1 MRQAAILSGLA
12 LLAACG
18 SAAAAGREQR
28 TAPTGTWGGDHV
40 LLEVTAGG
48 AALELDCAHGT
59 VEGPIRLDGEGRF
72 DVGGTFVQERGGP
85 VREGQEN
92 ARPARYA
99 GRVEG
104 QTMTL
109 TIAVGDGGDTLGP
122 FELVRGRGP
131 RLTKCL

>member
-18 SAAAAGREQR
+18 SSAASGEQR
-28 TAPTGTWGGDHV
+28 TVPLGTWGGDHIV
-40 LLEVTAGG
+40 LEVAAGG
-48 AALELDCAHGT
+48 ATVELDCAHGAI
-59 VEGPIRLDGEGRF
+59 ERSDPAGADGRF
-72 DVGGTFVQERGGP
+72 DGRRHLRPGARRAGAGGRGGD
-85 VREGQEN
+85 

-104 QTMTL
+104 ETMTL
-109 TIAVGDGGDTLGP
+109 TIAVGDGGETLGP
-122 FELVRGRGP
+122 FELVRGRSA

>member
-18 SAAAAGREQR
+18 SSAASGEQR
-28 TAPTGTWGGDHV
+28 TVPLGTWGGDHV
-40 LLEVTAGG
+40 LLEVAAGG
-48 AALELDCAHGT
+48 ASLELDCAHGA
-59 VEGPIRLDGEGRF
+59 VEGAIRLDAERRF
-72 DVGGTFVQERGGP
+72 DAGGTYVQERGGP
-85 VREGQEN
+85 VREGGED

-104 QTMTL
+104 KTMTL
-109 TIAVGDGGDTLGP
+109 TIAVGDGGETLGP
-122 FELVRGRGP
+122 FELVRGRSA